1 MSNFNFLG
9 DDYLLDN
16 NTARFLFHEIAK
28 TLPIVDYHN
37 HLNVSHLALNKK
49 FSNIAKLWVT
59 TDPYKHR
66 AMRINGIP
74 EYYITGDAS
83 DKEKFLY
90 WAKTLPKTI
99 GNPLF
104 HWSCLELKNV
114 FGIDEILTE
123 ANAETIWNRCNEL
136 LQLDTFSARP
146 LLEKFNVDTIC
157 TSDNWFDDLSVHKE
171 ASLLASYNVLPSL
184 RSDLAFQIDDWES
197 SKFLKK
203 LTKYSKIEITSLE
216 NFSAALKFQLDYFHK
231 NGCKLADQ
239 ALDAGFTFDSVSEE
253 RASEIFTKFLEQ
265 KGLSNNEKIQL
276 QSYILTFLGKSFA
289 ALGWTMQLHVGAQRY
304 TSSRLRKLAGSAGGF
319 AGIGK
324 TADIASICRFL
335 DTLEQDHSLPNTL
348 LFTLNPA
355 DNHAFAS
362 LTGSFAQDGIAGKVQ
377 FGPAWWYN
385 DHLDGIKSQLIATAN
400 YSLLSRFVGMTTDSR
415 SILSFSRHDYF
426 RRILCNIIGEWVEKG
441 LLPNDDACL
450 KELITDIC
458 YTNSKIMIS

>member
-1 MSNFNFLG
+1 
-9 DDYLLDN
+9 
-16 NTARFLFHEIAK
+16 
-28 TLPIVDYHN
+28 
-37 HLNVSHLALNKK
+37 
-49 FSNIAKLWVT
+49 
-59 TDPYKHR
+59 
-66 AMRINGIP
+66 
-74 EYYITGDAS
+74 
-83 DKEKFLY
+83 
-90 WAKTLPKTI
+90 
-99 GNPLF
+99 
-104 HWSCLELKNV
+104 
-114 FGIDEILTE
+114 
-123 ANAETIWNRCNEL
+123 
-136 LQLDTFSARP
+136 
-146 LLEKFNVDTIC
+146 
-157 TSDNWFDDLSVHKE
+157 
-171 ASLLASYNVLPSL
+171 
-184 RSDLAFQIDDWES
+184 
-197 SKFLKK
+197 
-203 LTKYSKIEITSLE
+203 
-216 NFSAALKFQLDYFHK
+216 
-231 NGCKLADQ
+231 
-239 ALDAGFTFDSVSEE
+239 
-253 RASEIFTKFLEQ
+253 
-265 KGLSNNEKIQL
+265 
-276 QSYILTFLGKSFA
+276 
-289 ALGWTMQLHVGAQRY
+289 MQLHVGAQRY